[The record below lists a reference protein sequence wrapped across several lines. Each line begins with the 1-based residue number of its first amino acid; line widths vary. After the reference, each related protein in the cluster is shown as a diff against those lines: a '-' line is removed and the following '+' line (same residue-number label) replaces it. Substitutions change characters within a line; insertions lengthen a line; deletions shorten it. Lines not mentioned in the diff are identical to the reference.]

1 MSRLRICWKNGE
13 KIEELL
19 RDMGKEEK
27 SEKEEE
33 SCLSAEE
40 LVRWE
45 KRTRKRNGKY
55 VEALQAKMSNGKKM
69 KIYFQESMGR
79 ILG

>member
-1 MSRLRICWKNGE
+1 MGE
-13 KIEELL
+13 
-19 RDMGKEEK
+19 EEK
-27 SEKEEE
+27 SEKEE

-40 LVRWE
+40 LIRWE

-69 KIYFQESMGR
+69 KIYFQESIGR